1 MTDLRKEFLKSCGD
15 GKHFPS
21 GNIATLLNAKATRKG
36 LLAELEKLKDA
47 PVKPD
52 DLLVVFLAGH
62 GDLLGPGGKP
72 RPPLAA
78 GVAARGFPV
87 EVGQFVF
94 CCPDYLP
101 TKPAETAISAEELF
115 NVLASVN
122 CRKLVLLDAC
132 TRGAVQTNMLRR
144 FIPNGQGPVVIAA
157 CDHYQSS
164 CEDNDLGHGAFTYA
178 VLEALGTKFR
188 AADRDSNGELSPAE
202 LYGYVAKRV
211 PELARDIAPGN
222 RQNPICFPHPG
233 ALPDFVLVKG
243 KK

>member
-1 MTDLRKEFLKSCGD
+1 VK
-15 GKHFPS
+15 
-21 GNIATLLNAKATRKG
+21 AKRAG
-36 LLAELEKLKDA
+36 LLAALDKLKDT

-72 RPPLAA
+72 RPPLVA

-101 TKPAETAISAEELF
+101 TKPAETALAAEELF
-115 NVLASVN
+115 DALAAVN

-132 TRGAVQTNMLRR
+132 HAGGAVQTNMLRR
-144 FIPNGQGPVVIAA
+144 FISNGQGPIVIAA
-157 CDHYQSS
+157 CDHNQSS
-164 CEDNDLGHGAFTYA
+164 FEDNDLGHGVFAYA
-178 VLEALGTKFR
+178 VLEALGSKFR

-202 LYGYVAKRV
+202 LYGYVARRV

-233 ALPDFVLVKG
+233 ALPDFVLLKG
-243 KK
+243 KR